1 MSTSCYSHKPS
12 KRPPGRPAGSAPYKA
27 EDEAL
32 LRKAACALVE
42 NNALTLTAV
51 LRACD
56 VTREKDLAR
65 LRARWRQVGPAFL
78 DDARRNPAAPPVRD
92 SLLLLS
98 SLVAGFADRATNS
111 VDAQKLQEALARC
124 RQELRSKSAASLTD
138 VTTIFWAMHDGSDHG
153 TGISMPKLPGL
164 IGDRTTAHGM
174 SDGDLLFLWARLC
187 DREAIAA
194 WAREERLNDDQDPT
208 D

>member
-1 MSTSCYSHKPS
+1 MSIVGYPHKTS
-12 KRPPGRPAGSAPYKA
+12 KRPPGRPRGSAPYKA

-32 LRKAACALVE
+32 LRKAACALAE
-42 NNALTLTAV
+42 NDALTLTAV

-78 DDARRNPAAPPVRD
+78 DDARRNRAAPPVRD
-92 SLLLLS
+92 TLLLLS
-98 SLVAGFADRATNS
+98 SLVAGFADRATNP
-111 VDAQKLQEALARC
+111 VDAQKLRDALARC
-124 RQELRSKSAASLTD
+124 REELRGQSGVRLTD
-138 VTTIFWAMHDGSDHG
+138 VTTVFWAMHDSGNQTGS
-153 TGISMPKLPGL
+153 SVPRLPSL

-194 WAREERLNDDQDPT
+194 WAREERLNDDHDT
-208 D
+208 AH